1 MHRIEPKKTG
11 AYGGWQA
18 IKSAC
23 AYLDL
28 ILLHSAAVF
37 KNPSFEIRR
46 GSRSKSWSTV
56 QNLAAAGLKNLGG
69 ALLGKTPRCTDS
81 VKEVAMSKTI
91 RDGQVSVR
99 LSNTLRAALEDE
111 ATTAG
116 DCGLSS
122 IIRKILVDHAARRIT
137 ARAGADTVA
146 AR

>member
-1 MHRIEPKKTG
+1 
-11 AYGGWQA
+11 
-18 IKSAC
+18 
-23 AYLDL
+23 
-28 ILLHSAAVF
+28 
-37 KNPSFEIRR
+37 
-46 GSRSKSWSTV
+46 
-56 QNLAAAGLKNLGG
+56 
-69 ALLGKTPRCTDS
+69 
-81 VKEVAMSKTI
+81 MSKTI

-122 IIRKILVDHAARRIT
+122 IIRKILVDHAAKRIT